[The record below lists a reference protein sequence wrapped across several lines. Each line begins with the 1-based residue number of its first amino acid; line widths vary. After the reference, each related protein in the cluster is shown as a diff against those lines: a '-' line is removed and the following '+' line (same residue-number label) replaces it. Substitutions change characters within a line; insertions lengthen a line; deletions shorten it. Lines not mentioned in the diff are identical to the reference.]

1 MLREQMNEALKDA
14 MRSGQTRKVATVRL
28 MIAKLRD
35 KDIES
40 RPKGI
45 DQIPDGE
52 ILSMLQGMIKQR
64 RDSIEMYRQ
73 GKRDDLVEQELQE
86 ITVIEAFLPQALDEA
101 ASRAAIAQII
111 GQTGAMGVKD
121 MGKVMAAIKTDYAGQ
136 MDMTKASGW
145 VKEAL
150 ASCS

>member
-86 ITVIEAFLPQALDEA
+86 ITVIEAFPGSGRGRLAPRLRRSLVRPGPW
-101 ASRAAIAQII
+101 AS
-111 GQTGAMGVKD
+111 
-121 MGKVMAAIKTDYAGQ
+121 KT
-136 MDMTKASGW
+136 W
-145 VKEAL
+145 VR
-150 ASCS
+150 